1 MDRALLVQRRHL
13 RLLLQ
18 QHLDDLRVLHRPE
31 QRGVALG
38 AGHLQGGVG
47 GQEDLDGT
55 RVVLVVVAPAIHVGT
70 TAPAALGEILVRWCC
85 HFIIYCSHSHNIL
98 IHVFVL

>member
-1 MDRALLVQRRHL
+1 MDRALHVQRRHL
-13 RLLLQ
+13 RLLHQ

-55 RVVLVVVAPAIHVGT
+55 RVVLVVVAPAIHVGVF
-70 TAPAALGEILVRWCC
+70 LEEIE
-85 HFIIYCSHSHNIL
+85 IM
-98 IHVFVL
+98 